1 MCFYGQTTD
10 KETHQRN
17 LKKKLLITPFGPTRI
32 VCVNFSS
39 IGSFVF
45 QIFEKK
51 GFSCFF
57 TDKQIDK
64 LTYLEKKV
72 TQTPS
77 VDCEFQFNRFISFR
91 ISKNGFFWVCFCGQ
105 PEKFGSVL
113 SGILFPDDFYSLF
126 FRGIILGSSTQ

>member
-10 KETHQRN
+10 KETHKCN
-17 LKKKLLITPFGPTRI
+17 FFTLLITPFGPTRI

-57 TDKQIDK
+57 TDKQIEK

-77 VDCEFQFNRFISFR
+77 AVCEFQFNRFISFR
-91 ISKNGFFWVCFCGQ
+91 ISKNGFFGCVFADNQKNWDQFYPGYFFQ
-105 PEKFGSVL
+105 MTF
-113 SGILFPDDFYSLF
+113 ILIF
-126 FRGIILGSSTQ
+126 FQGYHFRFT